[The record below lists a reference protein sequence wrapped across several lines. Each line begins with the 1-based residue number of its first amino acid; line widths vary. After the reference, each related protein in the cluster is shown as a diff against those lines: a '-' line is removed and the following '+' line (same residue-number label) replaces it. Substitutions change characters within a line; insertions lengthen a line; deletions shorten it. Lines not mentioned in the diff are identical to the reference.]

1 MSVHAGSII
10 HVGGNSV
17 IDRIQSAGLG
27 DVRLPIEIIRETGNR
42 EIVDKV
48 PGEPDFT
55 FTLESLDTGTD
66 TMAWLTGSV
75 AASLSASAAH
85 PGAADPEG
93 TEYSWLDCIFVN
105 VPSPWK
111 DPGSGSAGV
120 VEAGHLIPG
129 YYPTRM
135 TQRYGVTDNAQYT
148 VELAGGAFY
157 YGKFAPVEEYF
168 AGDGNETDFE
178 TDDNAMKYREGGS
191 EGTTFQSV
199 FGVIVDGELQVLDTD
214 YVVSGGEGAPATVE
228 FVEAP
233 ENGAEIKFCYFT
245 DAARS
250 FPQTVHPSTITK
262 PGAVRGRNIRIEID
276 DERVGGGQS
285 FELEAT
291 VEGEVERELGNADI
305 TGRTISGT
313 DVKGTF
319 SVRSKDA
326 DAFFKLLAKVT
337 GVSEAEVYGWFNDN
351 TVKLAVK
358 IENPKNPGQ
367 IIKTI
372 LVDDAKFQPPG
383 TPARVNQPTDFS
395 LSWESQSGNFVEVKG
410 EPA

>member
-17 IDRIQSAGLG
+17 VDRIQSAGLG

-66 TMAWLTGSV
+66 TMAWLTGKV
-75 AASLSASAAH
+75 AASLSASASA

-93 TEYSWLDCIFVN
+93 TRYSWLDCIFVN
-105 VPSPWK
+105 IPSPWL
-111 DPGSGSAGV
+111 DPTTGSAGLV
-120 VEAGHLIPG
+120 QAGHLIPA

-148 VELAGGAFY
+148 VELSGGAFY
-157 YGKFAPVEEYF
+157 YGKFAPVEEYA
-168 AGDGNETDFE
+168 AGNGVLTDFE
-178 TDDNAMKYREGGS
+178 TDDNAIKYREGGA

-199 FGVIVDGELQVLDTD
+199 FGVIVDGELQVEDEDFTI
-214 YVVSGGEGAPATVE
+214 SGGEGAPATIK
-228 FVEAP
+228 FTAAP
-233 ENGAEIKFCYFT
+233 DNGAVIKFCYFT

-250 FPQTVHPSTITK
+250 FPQTVHPSVITK
-262 PGAVRGRNIRIEID
+262 PGAVRGRNIKIEID
-276 DERVGGGQS
+276 DERITGGQT
-285 FELEAT
+285 FELEAS
-291 VEGEVERELGNADI
+291 VDGEVERELGNVDI

-313 DVKGTF
+313 DAKGTF
-319 SVRSKDA
+319 TVRSKDS
-326 DAFFKLLAKVT
+326 DAFFKLMTKVT
-337 GVSEAEVYGWFNDN
+337 GVSESEIYGWFNNN

-383 TPARVNQPTDFS
+383 TPARVNQPTDFAMG
-395 LSWESQSGNFVEVKG
+395 WESVSGNFEEVKG
-410 EPA
+410 DA